1 VYAPDARGALAS
13 ALIAC
18 RNDAMSR
25 VWILLACAFTSLLP
39 SCASRAGWGKGGY
52 RELFA
57 DNDVEI
63 RRGVVRV
70 DVASGELLLP
80 WIGARVPS
88 SVAGEVRSCRL
99 VVFRDDDH
107 DRRASASEI
116 VGERSSQQ
124 AGVKV
129 LFSDIRA
136 RAPGPGETLY
146 VRIEVTT
153 DRRVKAAQFELQVD
167 P

>member
-1 VYAPDARGALAS
+1 MNRRW
-13 ALIAC
+13 IA
-18 RNDAMSR
+18 
-25 VWILLACAFTSLLP
+25 LACAFASFLP
-39 SCASRAGWGKGGY
+39 SCASRAGWGKGKY
-52 RELFA
+52 REIFA

-70 DVASGELLLP
+70 DVATGELLLP

-88 SVAGEVRSCRL
+88 GVAGEVRSCRL

-107 DRRASASEI
+107 DRRASAGEI
-116 VGERSSQQ
+116 VSERASQQ
-124 AGVKV
+124 PGTKV
-129 LFSDIRA
+129 LFSDVRA
-136 RAPGPGETLY
+136 RAPGPTETVY